1 MMFLSNRDRLIRAL
15 SSKDRESRAEAARKL
30 GDLGAKEAVPQLI
43 LLLKDESMLVR
54 EMAAYALGRLKD
66 SSAIQPLIDAL
77 HSKEENNEFVLRQVT
92 SALIEIGYLS
102 IHYLIAALK
111 ENNDRQLREACA
123 WVLDQLGVDL
133 QNRKDETAA
142 FYWLAKPGGWETCIK
157 LGEVG
162 VKAVLLALK
171 RGWLSR
177 EEVIQSCEGL
187 LLFELGVLGKE
198 RRWAIAWL
206 LDQLGWTPPEDDKKL
221 AACYWIAKQRWDRC
235 VSLGHSA
242 IDALIRVLTHDKSPE
257 IQSGAKKALQDLGW
271 LG

>member
-1 MMFLSNRDRLIRAL
+1 
-15 SSKDRESRAEAARKL
+15 
-30 GDLGAKEAVPQLI
+30 LGAKEAVPQLI

-111 ENNDRQLREACA
+111 ENNDRQLREACT

-177 EEVIQSCEGL
+177 E
-187 LLFELGVLGKE
+187 
-198 RRWAIAWL
+198 
-206 LDQLGWTPPEDDKKL
+206 
-221 AACYWIAKQRWDRC
+221 
-235 VSLGHSA
+235 
-242 IDALIRVLTHDKSPE
+242 
-257 IQSGAKKALQDLGW
+257 
-271 LG
+271 